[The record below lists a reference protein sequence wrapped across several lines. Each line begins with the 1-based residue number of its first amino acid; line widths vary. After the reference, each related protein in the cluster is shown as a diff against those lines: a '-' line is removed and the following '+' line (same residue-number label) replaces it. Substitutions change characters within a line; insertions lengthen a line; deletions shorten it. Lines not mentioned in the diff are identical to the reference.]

1 MDTEKTRNQRY
12 IRYEHFDSC
21 ELQSSSRIAS
31 PDLVCDA
38 IDKLLSLLDDRESY
52 IIERRFGI
60 NKQKKL
66 SLKQIADQM
75 ELSKERVRQHE
86 QRALKKLSKQAEKIN
101 LQDDMTFA
109 LA

>member
-1 MDTEKTRNQRY
+1 MIVRA
-12 IRYEHFDSC
+12 I
-21 ELQSSSRIAS
+21 SS
-31 PDLVCDA
+31 
-38 IDKLLSLLDDRESY
+38 
-52 IIERRFGI
+52 

-75 ELSKERVRQHE
+75 ELSKERVRQLE
-86 QRALKKLSKQAEKIN
+86 QRALKKLSKQAEMIN